1 MNAILRKTNCFLLTV
16 SLAVFLEGGNA
27 AAGEAKTVVV
37 GAEKVSSLEDHEV
50 RHYTG
55 QVVSKA
61 TVNIVARVSG
71 EILEIGFHDGEMVQ
85 AGQLLYRLDPVQY
98 EAAVKGAEANIE
110 KCRAELDYAQSNFDR
125 IHLLYQKQASSLDM
139 MESAKSTLGAARAA
153 LMSAEAEL
161 IKAKDDLKNTVITA
175 PHEGV
180 AGVTAFTRG
189 NYVTPSSGTLLTI
202 IQLQPIRVRFSISSA
217 DLLSMFGGHQDLLEN
232 GSVEIKLQDGSTFGE
247 KGGIE
252 LLNNEVNPKTD
263 AIQIYAAFPNRER
276 KLMAGGTLSVKL
288 SRKNGKFLPAVSPSA
303 LMYDTDGSYVY
314 VLDSGNKVEKR
325 YVTPGNATPESQ
337 LIKEGLSEGE
347 TVVAK
352 GTHKVLPGMTVT
364 PDYGEKE

>member
-1 MNAILRKTNCFLLTV
+1 MAVILKKSFCILIGLL
-16 SLAVFLEGGNA
+16 SLSLS
-27 AAGEAKTVVV
+27 AAGTKGNGGKIVV
-37 GAEKVSSLEDHEV
+37 GAEKVSELEDHET

-71 EILEIGFHDGEMVQ
+71 EILEIGFRDGEFVR
-85 AGQLLYRLDPVQY
+85 AGQMLYKLDPVQY
-98 EAAVKGAEANIE
+98 EAAVKGAEAEIE
-110 KCRAELDYAQSNFDR
+110 KCKAELAYAQSNFDR
-125 IHLLYQKQASSLDM
+125 INLLYRKQASSLDT
-139 MESAKSTLGAARAA
+139 MENTKSTLGAARAA

-175 PHEGV
+175 PHDGV

-189 NYVTPSSGTLLTI
+189 NYVTPNSGTLLTI

-217 DLLSMFGGHQDLLEN
+217 DLLAIFGGHKDLIAN
-232 GSVEIKLQDGSTFGE
+232 GSVEVRLQDGSRFEEQGA
-247 KGGIE
+247 IE

-288 SRKNGKFLPAVSPSA
+288 SRKNGKLLPAVSPSA
-303 LMYDTDGSYVY
+303 LMYDANGSYVY
-314 VLDSGNKVEKR
+314 ILDSENKVEKR
-325 YVTPGNATPESQ
+325 YVTPGNSTPKFQ
-337 LIKEGLSEGE
+337 LIKKGLAKGE

-352 GTHKVLPGMTVT
+352 GTHKVLPGMTV
-364 PDYGEKE
+364 DADFGEKE

>member
-1 MNAILRKTNCFLLTV
+1 MTVILKKSFCILIGMLTV
-16 SLAVFLEGGNA
+16 SLSASGTEGNSG
-27 AAGEAKTVVV
+27 KIVV
-37 GAEKVSSLEDHEV
+37 GAEKVSELEDHEM

-125 IHLLYQKQASSLDM
+125 IYLLYQKQASSLDM

-189 NYVTPSSGTLLTI
+189 NYVTPNSGTLLTI

-217 DLLSMFGGHQDLLEN
+217 DLLAMFGGHQDLLEN
-232 GSVEIKLQDGSTFGE
+232 GSVEIKLQDGSRFEEQGT
-247 KGGIE
+247 IE

-276 KLMAGGTLSVKL
+276 KLMTGGTLSVKL
-288 SRKNGKFLPAVSPSA
+288 SRQNGKFLPAVSPSA
-303 LMYDTDGSYVY
+303 LMYDADGSYVY
-314 VLDSGNKVEKR
+314 VLDSENKVEKR
-325 YVTPGNATPESQ
+325 YVTPGNSTPKFQ
-337 LIKEGLSEGE
+337 LVKKGLSKGE
-347 TVVAK
+347 TVIAK
-352 GTHKVLPGMTVT
+352 GTHKVLPGMTV
-364 PDYGEKE
+364 DADFGEKE